1 MVETLIYKLDQT
13 RKPLFDELVKYTKQN
28 VTPFDVPGHK
38 QGRGIHSEF
47 KKIVGENIF
56 KMDVNSS
63 KQIDLLSNPTGVI
76 KEAEE
81 LAADCFGADNAFF
94 MVNGSTASIQN
105 MILSTVRSG
114 EKIILPRNVHKS
126 TINAL
131 VLSGA
136 KPVYLKP
143 YTDEVHG
150 VSMGVSFID
159 VKNTIDAN
167 LDAAVLFMLS
177 PTYFGVTSDLEKII
191 KYAHSFNI
199 PVIVDEAHGSHFGF
213 SNRLS
218 ENSIRYGADIS
229 TMSIHKTGGSLTQS
243 SIMLHNNGLIPLAR
257 VRSVI
262 NLSQTSSASYL
273 LLASL
278 DIARHKLVNDTNFE
292 KIIDLAI
299 YAKKEID
306 SIPGLF
312 CLSEDIENGDSIY
325 RTDPTKL
332 VINVSGLNITGFA
345 AYDLLKE
352 KFNIQLELGETNVV
366 LAVISVGDT
375 MDNINILI
383 SALRKLSKAPGKTE
397 AKSIKYKMNIP
408 ISVLTPREAFFS
420 ESETISIDNCL
431 GRVSGDSIMIYPPG
445 IPLIVPGEVFSQEIL
460 NDYSFFNNQGNAV
473 VGSSINEGKIQL
485 KVLKEVKQ

>member
-1 MVETLIYKLDQT
+1 MVETLTYKLDQT
-13 RKPLFDELVKYTKQN
+13 KKPLFDELVKYSKQD
-28 VTPFDVPGHK
+28 VIPFDVPGHK

-47 KKIVGENIF
+47 IKVVGENIF

-94 MVNGSTASIQN
+94 MVNGSTAGIQN
-105 MILSTVRSG
+105 MILATVRSG

-136 KPVYLKP
+136 KPIYLKP
-143 YTDEVHG
+143 YTDSIHG
-150 VSMGVSFID
+150 ISMGVSFND
-159 VKNTIDAN
+159 VKRAIDEN
-167 LDAAVLFMLS
+167 PDAAVLFMLS
-177 PTYFGVTSDLEKII
+177 PTYFGVTSNLEKII
-191 KYAHSFNI
+191 KYAHSFDI
-199 PVIVDEAHGSHFGF
+199 PVIVDESHGSHFGF
-213 SNRLS
+213 SDRFS

-243 SIMLHNNGLIPLAR
+243 SIMLHNDGLIPKAR
-257 VRSVI
+257 LRSVI

-278 DIARHKLVNDTNFE
+278 DIARHKLANDTNFE
-292 KIIDLAI
+292 EIIDLAL
-299 YAKKEID
+299 YARKEID
-306 SIPGLF
+306 LIPGLF
-312 CLSEDIENGDSIY
+312 CLSEEAENGDSIY

-332 VINVSGLNITGFA
+332 VINVSGLNMTGFA
-345 AYDLLKE
+345 AYDILKE
-352 KFNIQLELGETNVV
+352 VNNIQLELGETNVV
-366 LAVISVGDT
+366 LAIISVGDT
-375 MDNINILI
+375 LENIDILI
-383 SALRKLSKAPGKTE
+383 SALKKLCKVTGDTE
-397 AKSIKYKMNIP
+397 TKLIKYKMNIP
-408 ISVLTPREAFFS
+408 VSILTPREAFFS
-420 ESETISIDNCL
+420 ETEMISIDNCL

-473 VGSSINEGKIQL
+473 VGSSLNEGKIQL
-485 KVLKEVKQ
+485 KVLKEVK